1 MLLRTAA
8 QPTTPRQMNLTCK
21 DDVFLPTVIIN
32 DGRLLRD
39 NLRRA
44 GRDETWLQK
53 QLREKGVHAP
63 TQVFLL
69 SVDGRGETI
78 CIVKDAV
85 K

>member
-1 MLLRTAA
+1 MKKSAGFENFWKNA
-8 QPTTPRQMNLTCK
+8 I
-21 DDVFLPTVIIN
+21 PTVIIN

-53 QLREKGVHAP
+53 QLWEKGVHAP